1 MAADGQGA
9 AGGDVP
15 LEIEP
20 VDLYRMRREGAP
32 HFVVDVREQWELEIC
47 ALPDIL
53 HVPLADLPARHAELP
68 GDRPV
73 IVVCRTGRRSLQATL
88 WLRAQGYP
96 NTINLRG
103 GVHLWSDQI
112 DPTMRKY

>member
-1 MAADGQGA
+1 MAAESQSA
-9 AGGDVP
+9 PTGDVP

-20 VDLYRMRREGAP
+20 VDLDRMRREGAP
-32 HFVVDVREQWELEIC
+32 HAVVDVREIWELEIC

-53 HVPLADLPARHAELP
+53 HVPLADLPARFGELP
-68 GDRPV
+68 VDRPL

-88 WLRAQGYP
+88 WLRAQGYA
-96 NTINLRG
+96 NSSNLRG